1 MRVRG
6 SVRQIKGCDSHGLQ
20 NNCNYWIDLSTCT
33 SFRTYMILHLE
44 VQVHWSEWCSCASP
58 EDSVVV
64 PSSQPLL
71 ERTSTDMNM

>member
-1 MRVRG
+1 MRVCG
-6 SVRQIKGCDSHGLQ
+6 SVRQIKGCDSRGLE
-20 NNCNYWIDLSTCT
+20 NNCNYWIDSIT

-58 EDSVVV
+58 EDSEVV

-71 ERTSTDMNM
+71 ARTSTDMNM